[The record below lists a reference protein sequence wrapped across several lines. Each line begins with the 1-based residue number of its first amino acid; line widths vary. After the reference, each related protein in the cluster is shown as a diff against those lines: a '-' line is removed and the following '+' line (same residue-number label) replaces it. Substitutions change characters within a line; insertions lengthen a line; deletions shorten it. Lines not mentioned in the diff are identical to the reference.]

1 MTLHNYFIDSV
12 AIIVIGSVTPTD
24 EELKRI
30 LAFAR
35 KDASFDPQLVTAY
48 AYYVKNERH
57 FDVQYT
63 AFMEA
68 GILTPETET

>member
-1 MTLHNYFIDSV
+1 MTVHNYVIDGV
-12 AIIVIGSVTPTD
+12 LIIVIGNVTPTD

-35 KDASFDPQLVTAY
+35 KDASFDPQFVTTY
-48 AYYVKNERH
+48 AFYVKNERH

-63 AFMEA
+63 ASMEA
-68 GILTPETET
+68 GILTPETEI